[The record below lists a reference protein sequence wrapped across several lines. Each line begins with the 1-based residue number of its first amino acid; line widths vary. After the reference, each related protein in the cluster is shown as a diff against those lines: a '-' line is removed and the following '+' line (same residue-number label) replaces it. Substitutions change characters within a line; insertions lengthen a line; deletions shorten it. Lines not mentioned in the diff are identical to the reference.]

1 MKKSCK
7 KKGDTT
13 KTKKPTMKKV
23 VKPKKKPV
31 SRGDGGGRH
40 SPFFR

>member
-13 KTKKPTMKKV
+13 KTKKPTMKAA
-23 VKPKKKPV
+23 KPKKKSV
-31 SRGDGGGRH
+31 SRGDGGGRY
-40 SPFFR
+40 SPLF

>member
-13 KTKKPTMKKV
+13 KTKKPTMKAA
-23 VKPKKKPV
+23 KPKKKSV